1 MRTKLLLLFFA
12 LGEITASAQTDS
24 LPNITK
30 TSNGKLIDPI
40 QIHEVVVTG
49 TRNETDIRHLP
60 MTISVID
67 RKQIEQS
74 MQPSILP
81 ILTQQVPG
89 LFITARGIMGYGV
102 SGGAAGGMSLRGIG
116 SGSGRLM
123 VLIDGHPQY
132 MGLMGHPIADAY
144 QSLMAERVEVLR
156 GPASVLYGSNAMG
169 GGLRSVEVGD
179 IYVAADIPIGR
190 KFITQFGISPVLL
203 ESHISAM
210 SVGSVVRTA
219 YQAGKSAFSNAVRD
233 FAL

>member
-1 MRTKLLLLFFA
+1 
-12 LGEITASAQTDS
+12 
-24 LPNITK
+24 
-30 TSNGKLIDPI
+30 
-40 QIHEVVVTG
+40 
-49 TRNETDIRHLP
+49 
-60 MTISVID
+60 
-67 RKQIEQS
+67 

-156 GPASVLYGSNAMG
+156 GPASVLYGSNARG
-169 GGLRSVEVGD
+169 
-179 IYVAADIPIGR
+179 
-190 KFITQFGISPVLL
+190 
-203 ESHISAM
+203 
-210 SVGSVVRTA
+210 
-219 YQAGKSAFSNAVRD
+219 
-233 FAL
+233 ALSTSLPANYMKRE